1 MKKKK
6 KKNLRASSL
15 LARVLV
21 VPVLAAV
28 PVAVTAVPAHAAA
41 HSVDGGV
48 RGVR

>member
-1 MKKKK
+1 MKK
-6 KKNLRASSL
+6 NFRANSL

-28 PVAVTAVPAHAAA
+28 PVAVTAVPAHAST